1 MEGQRESAY
10 LLPMRRI
17 VFIAALFIINEP
29 ALSMNWEGHDDD
41 WHKDLP
47 FAQAFRDAVGAP
59 PLAKPL
65 PPCDRK
71 MDNMYDQVPI
81 EGKNCISVQ
90 KPIGTETKPSK

>member
-1 MEGQRESAY
+1 
-10 LLPMRRI
+10 MRLI
-17 VFIAALFIINEP
+17 VLIAALFIINGP
-29 ALSMNWEGHDDD
+29 ARSMNWEGHDDD

-47 FAQAFRDAVGAP
+47 FAQAFREAVGAL

-81 EGKNCISVQ
+81 EGKNCVPAK
-90 KPIGTETKPSK
+90 KPFETKTKPK